1 MTRSRRRKLE
11 RERAKLAA
19 RKAFVSIPIAT
30 LLAGA
35 PIAMA
40 QEVAQE
46 TGALEE
52 VVVTAQK
59 RAEDLQDVPLSITAL
74 STARLE
80 ELGVKDFDDFAK
92 FLPSLSY
99 TTAGPGFARVY
110 FRGVAAGDN
119 GNHSGSQPSVGIYLD
134 EQPITTIQGA
144 LDLHAYDIARVE
156 ALAGPQ
162 GTLYGASSQAGTI
175 RYITN
180 KPKLDAFEA
189 GYDLE
194 GSVLSSEAGY
204 VAEGFL
210 NLPVGSKAAVRLVG
224 WGKREPGYI
233 DNIATDRT
241 YPTAGVTIN
250 NASFA
255 DDSYNDVETYGA
267 RAALRLELNDRWTIT
282 PTLMAQNQEANGAFA
297 FDPSIGTNRVARY
310 RPESSKDEFAQLGL
324 TIEGKIANL
333 DLTYAGGYLL
343 RDDETES
350 DYSDYSYFYDVLY
363 GSVFTN
369 PMGDPIDPSQ
379 YIQGK
384 DRYRRWSHEVR
395 IATPLDNRW
404 RFIGGL
410 FAQRQQ
416 HGIQQRYIIDGLD
429 NGLEVGGWPDT
440 IWLTQ
445 QTRVDRDQALFG
457 EFSYDFNDQFTA
469 TVGGR
474 FFKAENSLDGYFGFG
489 WGYSTSGRSGEGLC
503 SLFVGAPIRDANG
516 DPLEEL
522 DESRWT
528 AFRSVSD
535 APCKNLERTV
545 DEDGFSPKVNLQYK
559 IDEDRMV
566 YFTYSEGFRPGGVN
580 RRGTFP
586 PYEADYLNNIEIG
599 WKTTTED
606 GRLRVNGAVFSQ
618 RWDDF
623 QYSFLGENGLTNIVN
638 AGNARIKGI
647 EADINWAATD
657 NLLIYGSATLLDA
670 TLSEYF
676 CKFVDADGAQ
686 LAPADC
692 LNGNGTAG
700 FANRG
705 ERLPVTAKFKGNLT
719 GRYSFKLG
727 SFDAFAQ
734 GSISYEGNRRSALIS
749 SDEEAQ
755 GGANDAYSIANIS
768 AGIQRDS
775 IAFEVFVSNLFD
787 ESAEIARFTQ
797 CDPAICSRPYVIT
810 NLPRQIGIKF
820 SQKF

>member
-1 MTRSRRRKLE
+1 
-11 RERAKLAA
+11 
-19 RKAFVSIPIAT
+19 V
-30 LLAGA
+30 
-35 PIAMA
+35 A
-40 QEVAQE
+40 QEV
-46 TGALEE
+46 GGLEE

-59 RAEDLQDVPLSITAL
+59 RTEDLQDVPLSITAL
-74 STARLE
+74 NTARLE

-99 TTAGPGFARVY
+99 TTGGPGFARVY

-144 LDLHAYDIARVE
+144 LDLHLYDIARIE

-162 GTLYGASSQAGTI
+162 NTLYGASSQAGTI

-194 GSVLSSEAGY
+194 GNLLSSEAGY

-210 NLPVGSKAAVRLVG
+210 NLPIGDKAAVRLVG
-224 WGKREPGYI
+224 WGKRDAGFI
-233 DNIATDRT
+233 DNVPSTRT
-241 YPTAGVTIN
+241 YPTAGITIN
-250 NASFA
+250 NAAFA
-255 DDSYNDVETYGA
+255 EDNYNDVETYGA
-267 RAALRLELNDRWTIT
+267 RAALRIELNDRWSIT
-282 PTLMAQNQEANGAFA
+282 PTLMAQNQEGNGAFS
-297 FDPSIGTNRVARY
+297 FNPSLGENKVARF
-310 RPESSKDEFAQLGL
+310 RAESSKDEFAQLGL

-333 DLTYAGGYLL
+333 DLTYAGGYLV

-369 PMGDPIDPSQ
+369 AAGDPIDPSQ

-384 DRYRRWSHEVR
+384 DRYRRWSHEFR
-395 IATPLDNRW
+395 IATPLDNKW
-404 RFIGGL
+404 RFVGGL

-416 HGIQQRYIIDGLD
+416 HGIQQRYIIDNLD
-429 NGLEVGGWPDT
+429 NALEVGGWPDT

-457 EFSYDFNDQFTA
+457 EFSYDFSDQFTA
-469 TVGGR
+469 TIGAR
-474 FFKAENSLDGYFGFG
+474 WFKAKNSLDGYFGFG

-503 SLFVGAPIRDANG
+503 SLFVGAPIRDSNG

-522 DESRWT
+522 DESRWRP
-528 AFRSVSD
+528 FNSVSE
-535 APCKNLERTV
+535 APCKNLSREV
-545 DEDGFSPKVNLQYK
+545 DEDGISPKVNLQYK
-559 IDEDRMV
+559 FDEDHMV
-566 YFTYSEGFRPGGVN
+566 YLTFSEGFRPGGVN

-586 PYEADYLNNIEIG
+586 PYDADYLANIEVG
-599 WKTTTED
+599 WKTESD
-606 GRLRVNGAVFSQ
+606 DNRLRFNGAIFSQ
-618 RWDDF
+618 RWNDF

-638 AGNARIKGI
+638 APNARIFGV

-657 NLLIYGSATLLDA
+657 NFLLYGSASLIDS

-676 CKFVDADGAQ
+676 CKFVDANGEQ
-686 LAPADC
+686 LPPEDC

-705 ERLPVTAKFKGNLT
+705 ERLPIVPKFKGNLT
-719 GRYSFKLG
+719 GRYSFKVG

-734 GSISYEGNRRSALIS
+734 GSVSYEGTRRSALIS

-755 GGANDAYSIANIS
+755 GGANDAYAIADIS
-768 AGIQRDS
+768 AGIKRDT
-775 IAFEVFVSNLFD
+775 IAFEIFVKNVFD
-787 ESAEIARFTQ
+787 ETPDITAFTQ
-797 CDPAICSRPYVIT
+797 CDPAICSRPYIIT